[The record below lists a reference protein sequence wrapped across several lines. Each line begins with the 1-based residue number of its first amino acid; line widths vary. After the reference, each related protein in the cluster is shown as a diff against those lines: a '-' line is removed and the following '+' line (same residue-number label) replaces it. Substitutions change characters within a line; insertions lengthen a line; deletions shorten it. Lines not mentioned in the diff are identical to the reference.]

1 MPAEQALTEA
11 RRRSGP
17 SYGPGGGGHLAFRAR
32 LEESAAF
39 LAPLLLIGGLA
50 LSGGG
55 FSLSS
60 RHIAGLVVWLLIV
73 GLLALGAAGRML
85 LAKPFYWASGLLL
98 GLAIW
103 SAISSLWSGSVELS
117 VTEAD
122 RVLMYLGVFLAAFL
136 LAQTTQ
142 RRQRFGEGIAISL
155 AAVAILALSTRLL
168 PHVFDLSFEASSG
181 TRLKYPTG
189 YWNADAILF
198 SFTAALLLWMSRRS
212 LSGALRWISV
222 GALPPTLLALYF
234 THSRGGILT
243 LLIAAG
249 TLIVLSHD
257 RLWYLATLLI
267 AALLTMPAVLAV
279 HSYPELSNNYDF
291 PPIVGQ
297 GLKIGG
303 ILIVGIAVTLLA
315 FWFLRRLER
324 RASPPVRRALA
335 ISRDRRVLGGIAIV
349 AAVAVV
355 IAGIFYGG
363 TAWDKFTSTDLGTPT
378 SGLAE
383 ASGHGRT
390 QFWEVA
396 LEGFDEKP
404 ILGHGA
410 GTYQFAWDQLRP
422 IAMSNTQA
430 HSLYLQALDE
440 LGIVGGLLALAMVL
454 TMLWIGFT
462 AWRAAGGRERELY
475 AVLLG
480 ISLAFGVGV
489 AYDWFWQLALV
500 GSVFFM
506 ATGILVAARCGQLWR
521 GRAAARARE
530 GVGVEVNQESRRFG
544 LTVAGLAIA
553 WLTMLA
559 LIGPLLVD
567 HEIHESNSAIA
578 TANGASTPALSAEQ
592 VESAVEHANT
602 ARSIEPWAAT
612 PYLQLGLLAQ
622 AKGEYGEAIGRFQQ
636 AIDREDHNWTLYY
649 LRAKALHLAGQNEAA
664 QADLA
669 KAKDLNPLETCLTE
683 GFEACG

>member
-11 RRRSGP
+11 RKRSGP
-17 SYGPGGGGHLAFRAR
+17 SYGRGDGGHLAFRAR

-39 LAPLLLIGGLA
+39 LGPILLIGALGLA
-50 LSGGG
+50 GGG

-60 RHIAGLVVWLLIV
+60 RHIAGLVIWLLIV
-73 GLLALGAAGRML
+73 GLLVLGVAGRTL
-85 LAKPFYWASGLLL
+85 LAKPFYWASGLIL

-136 LAQTTQ
+136 VAQTNQ
-142 RRQRFGEGIAISL
+142 RRQRFGEGIAIAL
-155 AAVAILALSTRLL
+155 ALVAILALSTRLL
-168 PHVFDLSFEASSG
+168 PHVYDLAFDKSSG
-181 TRLKYPTG
+181 SRLRYPTG

-198 SFTAALLLWMSRRS
+198 SFAAALLLWMSRRS
-212 LSGALRWISV
+212 LNRILRWFSV
-222 GALPPTLLALYF
+222 GALPAVLLALYF
-234 THSRGGILT
+234 THSRGGVLT
-243 LLIAAG
+243 LVVAAG
-249 TLIVLSHD
+249 TLIVLSRD
-257 RLWYLATLLI
+257 RLWLLATLLI
-267 AALLTMPAVLAV
+267 GALVTLPAIFAT
-279 HSYPELSNNYDF
+279 HSRPELANNVNF

-297 GLKIGG
+297 GLEVGG
-303 ILIVGIAVTLLA
+303 ILLAGIAVALLA
-315 FWFLRRLER
+315 FWGLRKLE
-324 RASPPVRRALA
+324 AGGSPPVKRAVE

-349 AAVAVV
+349 GVLIVLVAGA
-355 IAGIFYGG
+355 IWGES
-363 TAWDKFTSTDLGTPT
+363 AWDKFTSSDLSSP

-383 ASGHGRT
+383 ASSRGRI

-396 LEGFDEKP
+396 LEGFGEKP

-422 IAMSNTQA
+422 IDMPNTQA

-440 LGIVGGLLALAMVL
+440 LGIVGGVLALGMVL
-454 TMLWIGFT
+454 FLLWTGFA

-480 ISLAFGVGV
+480 VSLAFAVGI
-489 AYDWFWQLALV
+489 AYDWFWQLAMV

-506 ATGILVAARCGQLWR
+506 ATGALVAARCGQLWR
-521 GRAAARARE
+521 ARAAARARAQIE
-530 GVGVEVNQESRRFG
+530 SDANPESRRFG
-544 LTVAGLAIA
+544 LAIAGLAVA

-559 LIGPLLVD
+559 LTGPLLVD
-567 HEIHESNSAIA
+567 HEIHESNAAAGENIESAI
-578 TANGASTPALSAEQ
+578 NHAE
-592 VESAVEHANT
+592 T

-612 PYLQLGLLAQ
+612 PYLQLGLLEQAQ
-622 AKGEYGEAIGRFQQ
+622 GNTEAAIGRFGQ
-636 AIDREDHNWTLYY
+636 AIDREDHNWVLYY
-649 LRAKALHLAGQNEAA
+649 LRAKAQHQAGQNEAA

-669 KAKDLNPLETCLTE
+669 EAKRLNPLETCLSQ
-683 GFEACG
+683 GFEGCG